1 MRFADVRSAS
11 GERNLPETRRTK
23 AGMLSRALQ
32 LSKNTR
38 RFQTSTERAEQKQ
51 KEEKTK
57 NVSFATPAPK
67 IGEMVIAAEADDSI
81 ECDVCKVTHVTDA
94 AVTLHCWVTQGK
106 NPKTA
111 TYKPV
116 FIDKHGNV
124 LLHKPRKS
132 DRAEPFTWE
141 IRTEDISTLLKVR
154 GARVL

>member
-1 MRFADVRSAS
+1 
-11 GERNLPETRRTK
+11 
-23 AGMLSRALQ
+23 
-32 LSKNTR
+32 
-38 RFQTSTERAEQKQ
+38 
-51 KEEKTK
+51 
-57 NVSFATPAPK
+57 
-67 IGEMVIAAEADDSI
+67 MVIAAEADDSI

-94 AVTLHCWVTQGK
+94 AVTLHCWGTQGK

-154 GARVL
+154 GARVLKNGRLSKQSIDALKQADPRFTIHRY